1 MNPNT
6 SKSRIIEVSI
16 LVLLI
21 LAAVAVIV
29 INPFAS
35 LTQKQNASEET
46 AVVEDATV
54 SVAVQKL
61 ELTNLQNVIQGN
73 GNVIDPSSINVYPD
87 VAGTLTSLQVKVGEQ
102 VEKDQVLGT
111 VDPSRAGM
119 VYKESI
125 IKAPA
130 SGTVLALPFVQGA
143 MVTAQAPVARIGMLE
158 DLEVV
163 MAIAERHIGSV
174 SLGTKANLSFK
185 AFPGKLFTGTVT
197 RISPVLNPA
206 SRTLEIGITVDDSK
220 GQIKSG
226 MFPTV
231 ELLTE
236 YHEGVLA
243 VPRSSLL
250 YAGAQSYVYV
260 VDEGNVA
267 HRRNVDIGM
276 QVADMVQIVS
286 GLEPGE
292 RLVVQGQSLLADGA
306 AVRIVQ

>member
-130 SGTVLALPFVQGA
+130 
-143 MVTAQAPVARIGMLE
+143 
-158 DLEVV
+158 
-163 MAIAERHIGSV
+163 
-174 SLGTKANLSFK
+174 
-185 AFPGKLFTGTVT
+185 
-197 RISPVLNPA
+197 
-206 SRTLEIGITVDDSK
+206 
-220 GQIKSG
+220 
-226 MFPTV
+226 
-231 ELLTE
+231 
-236 YHEGVLA
+236 
-243 VPRSSLL
+243 
-250 YAGAQSYVYV
+250 
-260 VDEGNVA
+260 
-267 HRRNVDIGM
+267 
-276 QVADMVQIVS
+276 
-286 GLEPGE
+286 
-292 RLVVQGQSLLADGA
+292 
-306 AVRIVQ
+306 